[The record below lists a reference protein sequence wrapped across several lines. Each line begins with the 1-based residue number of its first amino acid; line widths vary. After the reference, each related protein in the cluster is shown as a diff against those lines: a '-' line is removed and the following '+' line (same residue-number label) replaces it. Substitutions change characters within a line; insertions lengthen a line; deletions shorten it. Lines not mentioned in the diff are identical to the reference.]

1 MVPDDRI
8 SLVHRILTLPD
19 LMITLSFKEDII
31 GEARMSIIHTDID
44 IR

>member
-1 MVPDDRI
+1 MVPDDRA

-31 GEARMSIIHTDID
+31 R
-44 IR
+44 

>member
-1 MVPDDRI
+1 MVPADRI

-31 GEARMSIIHTDID
+31 RGGPHEHNSH
-44 IR
+44 